1 MDQNSYNSGMIASD
15 FSAALRHRKLVAQ
28 IDELQVALNDERYM
42 ANSLENL
49 AANRTRKI
57 KAWDDIIWEIVKR
70 VQSFDPETRY
80 RILGVCKD
88 QDASPAETLTELRKV
103 QEAWFQKIKKAA
115 PEDNSDT
122 DVPAV
127 RAKIKSER

>member
-1 MDQNSYNSGMIASD
+1 MDQNSYNSGMIAARM
-15 FSAALRHRKLVAQ
+15 SATYEYNALANRFNKLQ
-28 IDELQVALNDERYM
+28 GELNKERYV

-49 AANRTRKI
+49 ASNRTRKI

-88 QDASPAETLTELRKV
+88 QDASPEEKLTELRKV
-103 QEAWFQKIKKAA
+103 QESWFEKIKGAA
-115 PEDNSDT
+115 PKNNSDT
-122 DVPAV
+122 DIPNL
-127 RAKIKSER
+127 RAKYNNQR